1 MRMVNLH
8 MRSTAIAALMSVPLA
23 TGAAVAQQ
31 QTDQTTQQAQDSA
44 QQQSQEQSSQSATGS
59 GQAAGDQQEDAIVA
73 TVGDAE
79 IRGSDVMTVIGML
92 PPQLQSQPPQMLV
105 PMALEQLI
113 LRELILEEA
122 RGQNLADDP
131 EVQALVENSAQTAE
145 EDAMVQI
152 WLDREMASVV
162 TDEAVQQVYEGAQ
175 AQGAQDLPPV
185 EEVRAQ
191 IEQHLRQQAMQDI
204 RMRLREGADVVLY
217 DPTGRPMEQ
226 QQGGGGDSSGT
237 ATSGQSGSAT
247 SGNTA
252 SGQSGGGEAG
262 DAQSGDAQSGGG
274 QSGGG
279 QSSGDAAGGQSEED
293 AAGASESSGG

>member
-1 MRMVNLH
+1 MRMPNSN
-8 MRSTAIAALMSVPLA
+8 MRSTAIAALLSLPLA
-23 TGAAVAQQ
+23 SGGALAQQAQETDQTQQSNQQSQGTAQQ
-31 QTDQTTQQAQDSA
+31 Q
-44 QQQSQEQSSQSATGS
+44 QSSQSGTGS
-59 GQAAGDQQEDAIVA
+59 GQAAGDQQEDTVVA

-131 EVQALVENSAQTAE
+131 EVVALVENSAQTAE

-152 WLDREMASVV
+152 WLDREMANVV

-185 EEVRAQ
+185 EEVRPQ

-204 RMRLREGADVVLY
+204 QMRLREGADIVLY
-217 DPTGRPMEQ
+217 DPTGRPVEQ
-226 QQGGGGDSSGT
+226 GSGATQQGQSSQSNGGQSAGGGSNGQAGGETSGGISGT
-237 ATSGQSGSAT
+237 QT
-247 SGNTA
+247 
-252 SGQSGGGEAG
+252 
-262 DAQSGDAQSGGG
+262 GGG
-274 QSGGG
+274 QSTGDASGG
-279 QSSGDAAGGQSEED
+279 QSSEGAAGTSND
-293 AAGASESSGG
+293 SGG